1 MEARGC
7 PRCRGTDCLPRGGL
21 PRRRGAYL
29 RPDLREDLDSYLL
42 ARTWALYLKFDPAK
56 ASTPLS
62 LSTYLTRRLNFAISD
77 WFRSTFSD
85 RRYNSRYVVKEV
97 SSLDVE
103 LEQEHDLPAEDDS
116 VSILPSLSDTGVGV
130 GSVSGSSTRR
140 ASRSRRSPRT
150 SRPSS
155 TSSVRFAPRGLLDLP
170 NHGLQDSKRG
180 FLAVTI

>member
-1 MEARGC
+1 MAARGC
-7 PRCRGTDCLPRGGL
+7 PRCRGTDCLRRGGL

-85 RRYNSRYVVKEV
+85 RRYNSRCVVKEV

-116 VSILPSLSDTGVGV
+116 VSILPSLSDTGRG
-130 GSVSGSSTRR
+130 RWE
-140 ASRSRRSPRT
+140 
-150 SRPSS
+150 
-155 TSSVRFAPRGLLDLP
+155 RF
-170 NHGLQDSKRG
+170 G
-180 FLAVTI
+180 FLHAAGFTFKEISQDVEALQHELRSLRS